1 MSDIKELVRQSLNKI
16 DFVKCLITDDTT
28 IQDLN
33 KAISLL
39 KEVATSL
46 ENIKEKIEE

>member
-1 MSDIKELVRQSLNKI
+1 MSDIKESVRQSVNKI
-16 DFVKCLITDDTT
+16 DYIKCLITDNPTM
-28 IQDLN
+28 QDFN

-46 ENIKEKIEE
+46 ENIKEQIEE